1 MQVYRGMDSYDQKA
15 IPGSELAYTM
25 GVQNRNVLFLP
36 LRGRLLKRDLVAKT
50 DSESKG
56 RTLALKTSRAPL
68 VHERDSS
75 KVMWL

>member
-1 MQVYRGMDSYDQKA
+1 MQGYRGMDSYDQNA

-25 GVQNRNVLFLP
+25 RAQNRNVLFLP
-36 LRGRLLKRDLVAKT
+36 LEARLLKHDLVPKA

-56 RTLALKTSRAPL
+56 RTLVLKTSRALL

-75 KVMWL
+75 KVKWL